1 MKNLIIIVKN
11 KVFLE
16 VVVTISLRK
25 QSLDLAFE
33 NFCHPGIKKNI
44 LSIISLNYYS
54 FNMAQ
59 DITHCVK
66 HCDR

>member
-11 KVFLE
+11 KVFLK

-33 NFCHPGIKKNI
+33 NFCHPGIKKI
-44 LSIISLNYYS
+44 Y
-54 FNMAQ
+54 
-59 DITHCVK
+59 
-66 HCDR
+66 